1 MYEKILYFNYLEI
14 IVTYISLLYQK
25 NILVD
30 RIVVDKLGK
39 VEVIAGGIPL
49 LFLID
54 GETSPS
60 WKYKYQFCIYFHW
73 YGSICFSQFFC

>member
-1 MYEKILYFNYLEI
+1 MYEKILYFNYLVI

-25 NILVD
+25 YILVD

-39 VEVIAGGIPL
+39 VEVIAGGFPL

-54 GETSPS
+54 GETSPV
-60 WKYKYQFCIYFHW
+60 
-73 YGSICFSQFFC
+73 GSISINPVFIFIGMDQFFC

>member
-25 NILVD
+25 YILVD

-39 VEVIAGGIPL
+39 VEVIAGGFPL

-60 WKYKYQFCIYFHW
+60 WKYKYQSCIYFH
-73 YGSICFSQFFC
+73 